1 MWVGAYV
8 LLCLSLAV
16 GYWRLLRGVLRAWR
30 ALPTWEPAAAYT
42 PRVSLSVVIAA
53 RNEEQHI
60 EACVRSVLACEYPA
74 ELREVIVVDDYS
86 EDATAARVSRLAAAF
101 TDSVRLLRLGEA
113 WPPVPPGK
121 KSALQYGI
129 ARARGE
135 LIVTTDADCR
145 VPPSWLRL
153 LASAYEEHRPA
164 AVVAPVCLLARPH
177 WWEHFQ
183 ALDVAATMGITAAA
197 LARGRFAAGNG
208 ANMCYSKEVFQ
219 AVGGFAG
226 SEQRASGD
234 DMFLLAK
241 LPLERL
247 FFLKNNGA
255 VVHTYP
261 CLEVRSFI
269 QQRLRWGTKNAVFP
283 NRWLKVVLAV
293 MWALPFTA
301 SVNVLFAPIYPLMGG
316 LALLQLAAKAWADH
330 TLLSEMS
337 RFFRIESAM
346 RHFWPAF
353 FAHLVYLTAVGGA
366 ALWVRRYT
374 WKGRRCR

>member
-60 EACVRSVLACEYPA
+60 EACVRSVLACEYTA

-101 TDSVRLLRLGEA
+101 TDNVRLLRLGEA

-164 AVVAPVCLLARPH
+164 AIVAPVCLLARPH

-208 ANMCYSKEVFQ
+208 ANLCYSKEVFQ

-261 CLEVRSFI
+261 CPEVRSFI
-269 QQRLRWGTKNAVFP
+269 QQRLRWGTKNAAFP

>member
-8 LLCLSLAV
+8 LLCLSLAM

-30 ALPTWEPAAAYT
+30 ALPVWEPAAAYT

-86 EDATAARVSRLAAAF
+86 EDATAARVSRLVAAF
-101 TDSVRLLRLGEA
+101 ADSVRLLRLGEA
-113 WPPVPPGK
+113 CPPVPPGK

-145 VPPSWLRL
+145 VPSSWLRL

-208 ANMCYSKEVFQ
+208 ANLCYPKEVFQ

-226 SEQRASGD
+226 SEHRASGD

-261 CLEVRSFI
+261 CPEVRSFI
-269 QQRLRWGTKNAVFP
+269 QQRLRWGTKNAAFP

-301 SVNVLFAPIYPLMGG
+301 SVNVLLAPIYPLMGG

-353 FAHLVYLTAVGGA
+353 LAHWIYLTAVGVA
-366 ALWVRRYT
+366 AILVRRYT

>member
-1 MWVGAYV
+1 MWLGAYV
-8 LLCLSLAV
+8 LLCLLLAM
-16 GYWRLLRGVLRAWR
+16 GYWRLLRRVLRAWQ
-30 ALPTWEPAAAYT
+30 ALPVWEPAAAYT

-101 TDSVRLLRLGEA
+101 ADSVRLLRLSEA
-113 WPPVPPGK
+113 HPPVSPGK

-135 LIVTTDADCR
+135 LIATTDADCR

-153 LASAYEEHRPA
+153 LASAHEEHRPA

-208 ANMCYSKEVFQ
+208 ANLCYSKEVFQ

-226 SEQRASGD
+226 SEHRASGD

-261 CLEVRSFI
+261 CRDVHSFV
-269 QQRLRWGTKNAVFP
+269 QQRLRWGTKNAAFP
-283 NRWLKVVLAV
+283 NQWLKVILAV

-301 SVNVLFAPIYPLMGG
+301 LVNVFWAPAYPLIGG
-316 LALLQLAAKAWADH
+316 LALLQLALKAWADR

-353 FAHLVYLTAVGGA
+353 FAHLVYLTTVGMV
-366 ALWVRRYT
+366 ALWVRRYM